1 MELFD
6 TLKLKKQKHI
16 IEADYLFTI
25 LNMLQSMIK
34 INITDCDI
42 NPNYLMIKLWLDGRV
57 GLYKT
62 DDKIILADSVSFSG
76 VPINDIVGNNAIWIK
91 ADLNN
96 SDNYIEDW
104 KNSTNFA
111 IIGLNPLYEPDMN
124 LWKFSELFTEIDI
137 SMLATVK
144 SSRKA
149 NIIKGKNSKEVAQ
162 IREVL
167 NKVSDGDTQI
177 ITDESF
183 LNSTELDGTSNTQ
196 ILELFNPNTINTI
209 QYLSVFANDC
219 RNRLYNIYGLRTI
232 GSDKVAQQSEAE
244 VNNGSGASFIL
255 PMVIYNKIS
264 EDVAILNKKFNTNWT
279 VSLNPI
285 IENEYNKF
293 IKKESESDATETIS
307 DKEFE

>member
-34 INITDCDI
+34 INITDCNI

-76 VPINDIVGNNAIWIK
+76 V
-91 ADLNN
+91 

-104 KNSTNFA
+104 KNSTKFA

-162 IREVL
+162 IKEVL

-255 PMVIYNKIS
+255 PMVIFNKIS
-264 EDVAILNKKFNTNWT
+264 EDVKILNKKFNTNWT